1 MMILNSNLLGEVY
14 AISDGVPNPTPEN
27 TVPVKSF
34 CCLSIVRYGGCAGFP
49 TIVQVALQL

>member
-27 TVPVKSF
+27 TVPVRSF